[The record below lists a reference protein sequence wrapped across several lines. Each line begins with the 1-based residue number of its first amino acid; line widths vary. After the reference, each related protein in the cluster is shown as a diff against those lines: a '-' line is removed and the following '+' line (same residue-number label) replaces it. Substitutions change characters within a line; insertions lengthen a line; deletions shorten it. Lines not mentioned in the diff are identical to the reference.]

1 MADAL
6 QRWPCASGRRSAQF
20 WGIAPMRIAHFD
32 RNTRGRDLIVGDIHG
47 CFSRLGAH
55 LNYLQFDP
63 ARDRLFSVGDLID
76 RGPESEHAL
85 EWLAQ
90 PWFHAVKGNHEEA
103 AICFAHGTLRSD
115 TYLSFGGAWL
125 IRKMQAERMVFAD
138 AFSVLPVAI
147 EVETANGLIG
157 IVHADCPV
165 PDWAILRADLAS
177 GDKSAYATECMW
189 SRLRFDAQFGEKVE
203 GVRAVIV
210 GHMPVPRWTSL
221 GNVLYIDTGAVFAG
235 GDFTILDLASLRAVP
250 LSRRDV
256 LEWGDD

>member
-103 AICFAHGTLRSD
+103 AMCTTSRAQRRS
-115 TYLSFGGAWL
+115 S
-125 IRKMQAERMVFAD
+125 
-138 AFSVLPVAI
+138 
-147 EVETANGLIG
+147 
-157 IVHADCPV
+157 
-165 PDWAILRADLAS
+165 
-177 GDKSAYATECMW
+177 
-189 SRLRFDAQFGEKVE
+189 
-203 GVRAVIV
+203 
-210 GHMPVPRWTSL
+210 
-221 GNVLYIDTGAVFAG
+221 
-235 GDFTILDLASLRAVP
+235 
-250 LSRRDV
+250 
-256 LEWGDD
+256 